1 MNDVMKPDLA
11 SVVTMHM
18 AFIFVLSLALKYSPL
33 GCFEGWLSKTDN
45 GLSFPF
51 LSLFCDKPSRRK

>member
-51 LSLFCDKPSRRK
+51 S